1 MDRYGFELPLL
12 LAGAF
17 RGLIDELHDRL
28 AERGHPDLRPAHG
41 FALQAIGPNGATTSE
56 LGRRLGVSKQAAT
69 KTVGRLATLGYVD
82 RAPDP
87 ADARAVLVTVTERGR
102 ESLRLSAEIFEDLRR
117 VWVRELGGDR
127 LRALEDDLATMVAR
141 GGGTRIGDLPGWLR

>member
-17 RGLIDELHDRL
+17 RALIDELHDRL
-28 AERGHPDLRPAHG
+28 AERGHPDLRPAYG
-41 FALQAIGPNGATTSE
+41 FALQAIGPDGATTSE

-69 KTVGRLATLGYVD
+69 KTVGRLVALGYVE

-87 ADARAVLVTVTERGR
+87 GDARAVLVTITDRGR
-102 ESLRLSAEIFEDLRR
+102 ESLRFSAEIFEDLRR
-117 VWVRELGGDR
+117 EWVRELGSDR
-127 LRALEDDLATMVAR
+127 VRALEDDLATMVGR
-141 GGGTRIGDLPGWLR
+141 SGGVRIGDLPGWLR

>member
-1 MDRYGFELPLL
+1 MDRFGFELPLL

-28 AERGHPDLRPAHG
+28 TERGHPDLRPAYG
-41 FALQAIGPNGATTSE
+41 FALQAIGPDGATTSE

-69 KTVGRLATLGYVD
+69 KTVARLAVLGYVD

-87 ADARAVLVTVTERGR
+87 GDARAVVVTITERGR
-102 ESLRLSAEIFEDLRR
+102 ESLRLSAEIFEDLRGE
-117 VWVRELGGDR
+117 WVRELGGDR
-127 LRALEDDLATMVAR
+127 VRALEDDLTTMVGR
-141 GGGTRIGDLPGWLR
+141 GGVRIGDLPGWLR